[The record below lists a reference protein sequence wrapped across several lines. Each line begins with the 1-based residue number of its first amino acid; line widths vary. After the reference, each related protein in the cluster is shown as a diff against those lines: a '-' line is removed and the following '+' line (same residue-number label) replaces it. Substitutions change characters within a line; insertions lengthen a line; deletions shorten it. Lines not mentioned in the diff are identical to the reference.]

1 MKSLTAL
8 VLSLVA
14 GITTF
19 SLQNY
24 FFPPQLH
31 AASFAVPRSQDWRQQ
46 MIDHDPGGAFV
57 DPALSRLTEQLGLD
71 SNQVA
76 QARPILQKQHARI
89 LALLVAGP
97 PTLTREQFMA
107 DRQTIRAATH
117 RQLDALLTP
126 DQRELVQELYRPTA
140 S

>member
-19 SLQNY
+19 SVQNY

-31 AASFAVPRSQDWRQQ
+31 AASFAVPRTQDWRRQ
-46 MIDHDPGGAFV
+46 MIDRDPGGGYV
-57 DPALSRLTEQLGLD
+57 DQALARLTEKLGLD
-71 SNQVA
+71 SNQAA
-76 QARPILQKQHARI
+76 QFRPILEKQHERI

-107 DRQTIRAATH
+107 DRKAIRYATH
-117 RQLDALLTP
+117 RQLDELLTA
-126 DQRELVQELYRPTA
+126 DQRELAQELRRPGA
-140 S
+140 N